1 MWMKDF
7 RKQPG
12 SSTILLCTNYTPWPS
27 GQNGLTLS
35 FSQLLSHFTFIN
47 WGIFFVIQFRNN
59 ILGLF
64 LVGLKKVRSNLFKT
78 KNVNTNCL
86 LSIVF
91 MKKVCL
97 LLNSWKFRI
106 CGFKIGDFI
115 WWASS
120 KLWFVLDNFGNSW
133 KNWVNTVLIF
143 TYFSKFQGRS
153 RRW

>member
-1 MWMKDF
+1 MKDF

-91 MKKVCL
+91 KKKSVFTFEQL
-97 LLNSWKFRI
+97 KIQDLWI
-106 CGFKIGDFI
+106 QDWGFDLKWHVTNMIE
-115 WWASS
+115 
-120 KLWFVLDNFGNSW
+120 
-133 KNWVNTVLIF
+133 
-143 TYFSKFQGRS
+143 FQKK
-153 RRW
+153 